1 MHPDVIDALLQTA
14 PARIV
19 YVSCDPATMARDV
32 GLLMQRYTLHEAR
45 PVDLFPH
52 TPHVE
57 TVVLLSNKEVDDT
70 ISTTV

>member
-1 MHPDVIDALLQTA
+1 MTPVVECLVAFLFGS
-14 PARIV
+14 V
-19 YVSCDPATMARDV
+19 V